1 MLNPLLKALS
11 CFSCGAPHDARAL
24 QTVCTRCGLPLRADY
39 QLLDFIPSGPP
50 TLWRYAAVLPIDAE
64 HAVSLGEGFTPLL
77 RAGERLWI
85 KDEAQN
91 PTGSFKA
98 RGMAVA
104 VSMARALGARALAAP
119 SAGNA
124 AGARAAPGAPRAPPP
139 PGGVPPDPP
148 PPPPHG

>member
-39 QLLDFIPSGPP
+39 QLPDFIPSGPP

-85 KDEAQN
+85 KDEAQT
-91 PTGSFKA
+91 PTGSLQA
-98 RGMAVA
+98 RGIARA
-104 VSMARALGARALAAP
+104 VSIAGPLAPPALAAP
-119 SAGNA
+119 W
-124 AGARAAPGAPRAPPP
+124 AR
-139 PGGVPPDPP
+139 
-148 PPPPHG
+148 